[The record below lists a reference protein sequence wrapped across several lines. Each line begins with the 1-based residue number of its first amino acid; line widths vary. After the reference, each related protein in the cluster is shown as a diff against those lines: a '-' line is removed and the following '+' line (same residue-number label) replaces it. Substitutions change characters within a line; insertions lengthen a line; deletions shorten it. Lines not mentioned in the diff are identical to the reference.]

1 MSLTA
6 QGVSIK
12 FGGLAALS
20 NVDIS
25 VEPGQILG
33 LVGPNGAGK
42 STLFNCVTGVVKP
55 DAGSVSLDGEDLSD
69 LRLDQRIRRGIG
81 RTFQTPRLDL
91 AGSVLDGVMLGFYP
105 RTQQSILSAF
115 LPLKSAAIAEAE
127 HRHKALALIRQFD
140 LCDDPETPLGK
151 LSLGH
156 LRLLEVARAMAG
168 EPKYLLLDE
177 PAAGIDGRDRER
189 LAAAIR
195 GAARRGFGVLIVEHN
210 VAFVADL
217 SDRMVA
223 LVAGRVIAQGIPAD
237 VTSDPVVVQAYLG
250 VPHAA

>member
-6 QGVSIK
+6 QGISIK

-20 NVDIS
+20 DVAIS

-42 STLFNCVTGVVKP
+42 STLFNCMTGVVKP
-55 DAGSVSLDGEDLSD
+55 DTGLVSLDREDLSG

-91 AGSVLDGVMLGFYP
+91 TGSVLDGVMLGFYP
-105 RTQQSILSAF
+105 RTEQSILSAF
-115 LPLKSAAIAEAE
+115 LPLKSDALAEAD
-127 HRHKALALIRQFD
+127 HRRKALALIEQFD
-140 LCDDPETPLGK
+140 LCDDPETPVGK

-156 LRLLEVARAMAG
+156 LRLLEVARAIAG

-189 LAAAIR
+189 LARAIR
-195 GAARRGFGVLIVEHN
+195 GAAQRGLGVLIVEHN

-223 LVAGRVIAQGIPAD
+223 LVAGRVVAQGAPAD
-237 VTSDPVVVQAYLG
+237 VTSNPVVVQAYLG